1 MHGMTRRR
9 AFSATAA
16 MAAMIGAPTLSP
28 AAVVRAPLRLTLVN
42 LMPWA
47 GNGPHGQPVGALIDL
62 CAQLAA
68 LSGVPITPMAVPYG
82 RAPYMLSSGGTD
94 LMLAI
99 DTSTSGSSAIEYVG
113 TVDIVILGRSGFRF
127 QRLDDLFGKTVGMLR
142 HTGYSPPLEAET
154 RIHKHPFDSYEQG
167 LRMLQ
172 AGRLDAIM
180 GVGDSIEYALTKNG
194 GQVSPRFPLARGRVA
209 LYADP
214 KIGAATITALQ
225 AGCRQL
231 RQKRV
236 MDALL
241 QRPQRR

>member
-1 MHGMTRRR
+1 MTRRR
-9 AFSATAA
+9 ALSATAA

-28 AAVVRAPLRLTLVN
+28 AAVARAPLRLTLVN

-127 QRLDDLFGKTVGMLR
+127 QRLDDLFGKTVGTLR
-142 HTGYSPPLEAET
+142 HTGYSQQLEAET
-154 RIHKHPFDSYEQG
+154 RIHKHAFDSYEQG

-180 GVGDSIEYALTKNG
+180 GVGDSIEYALTKTG
-194 GQVSPRFPLARGRVA
+194 GQVSPRFPLVRGRVA
-209 LYADP
+209 LYANP
-214 KIGAATITALQ
+214 KIDAATIAALQ

-236 MDALL
+236 MDELL
-241 QRPQRR
+241 HRPQRR